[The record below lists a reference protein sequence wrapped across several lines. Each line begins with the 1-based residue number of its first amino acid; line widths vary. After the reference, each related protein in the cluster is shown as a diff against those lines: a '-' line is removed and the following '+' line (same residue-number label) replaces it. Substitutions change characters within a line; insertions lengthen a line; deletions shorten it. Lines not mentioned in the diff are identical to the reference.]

1 MKLKEVFDAEYYD
14 YLQDERE
21 QKKVSDKYEDIPND
35 AETSM
40 ADFIVSKYE
49 VGKIS
54 YEDALKE
61 LRATIKDFELE
72 FWSMELNSARE
83 MKKD

>member
-1 MKLKEVFDAEYYD
+1 MKLKEIFDPKYYD
-14 YLQDERE
+14 YLQDERH
-21 QKKVSDKYEDIPND
+21 QKKVDGKYEDIPND

-61 LRATIKDFELE
+61 LRATVKDIELE
-72 FWSMELNSARE
+72 FWSMELISAKA
-83 MKKD
+83 MKED

>member
-14 YLQDERE
+14 YLQDERH

-49 VGKIS
+49 VGQIS
-54 YEDALKE
+54 YEEALKE
-61 LRATIKDFELE
+61 LRASVKDFELE

-83 MKKD
+83 MKD